1 MPCPHEGSRIS
12 REGGHDQDH
21 SCSSVGICR
30 SPASGPA
37 GGLGAG
43 LGAVAAAAQGLQVLR
58 VPRVAAVGDGDDVI
72 DFWLA
77 LGSTSAATV
86 AVTPQDAGAV
96 IPGVEPA
103 LSGPV
108 CGVAVTPQDAGAA
121 IPGVG
126 VLVPRSAAA
135 PLSGHFGR

>member
-1 MPCPHEGSRIS
+1 
-12 REGGHDQDH
+12 
-21 SCSSVGICR
+21 
-30 SPASGPA
+30 
-37 GGLGAG
+37 
-43 LGAVAAAAQGLQVLR
+43 VAAAAQGLQVLR

-86 AVTPQDAGAV
+86 AVTPQDAGA
-96 IPGVEPA
+96 
-103 LSGPV
+103 
-108 CGVAVTPQDAGAA
+108 A